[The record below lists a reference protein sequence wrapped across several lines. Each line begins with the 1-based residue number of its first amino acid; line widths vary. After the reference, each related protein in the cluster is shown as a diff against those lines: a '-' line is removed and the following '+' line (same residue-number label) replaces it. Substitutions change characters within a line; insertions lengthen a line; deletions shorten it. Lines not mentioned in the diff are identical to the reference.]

1 MLGVCCARLPPV
13 QSEKGGNLSASI
25 MEANTTMSEAEQFEN
40 AVRDKRF
47 IVVQLPHNVLDS
59 TDGCEVDVLGGVAEA
74 SAQAIQEI
82 EGFDPDCPITLIHNP
97 VCPLTPCDQRGR
109 AAYLYENGELTAY
122 PYDGAG
128 LYPTAH

>member
-1 MLGVCCARLPPV
+1 MTEGERFA
-13 QSEKGGNLSASI
+13 
-25 MEANTTMSEAEQFEN
+25 N

-59 TDGCEVDVLGGVAEA
+59 TDDCVVELLGGVAEA
-74 SAQAIQEI
+74 SAQAIEAV
-82 EGFDPDCPITLIHNP
+82 EGFDPDCPIILIHNP
-97 VCPLTPCDQRGR
+97 VCSLTPCDQRGR
-109 AAYLYENGELTAY
+109 AAYLYFDGELIAY

>member
-1 MLGVCCARLPPV
+1 M
-13 QSEKGGNLSASI
+13 
-25 MEANTTMSEAEQFEN
+25 TEAEQFEK
-40 AVRDKRF
+40 AVRNKRF
-47 IVVQLPHNVLDS
+47 IVVQLPHDVLDFS
-59 TDGCEVDVLGGVAEA
+59 TNGCTVKMLGGLTEA
-74 SAQAIQEI
+74 SAEAIEAV
-82 EGFDPDCPITLIHNP
+82 EGFDPDCPIVLIHNP